1 MFTASNFHSV
11 HQIMLYY
18 SDFLCMVHVV
28 SNHCPCDKGMFE
40 NVYNPEFVVF
50 RKAVKCL
57 KMSRTLSLLCLGR
70 R

>member
-1 MFTASNFHSV
+1 
-11 HQIMLYY
+11 
-18 SDFLCMVHVV
+18 
-28 SNHCPCDKGMFE
+28 MFE

-70 R
+70 RWNV

>member
-1 MFTASNFHSV
+1 
-11 HQIMLYY
+11 
-18 SDFLCMVHVV
+18 
-28 SNHCPCDKGMFE
+28 MFE

-50 RKAVKCL
+50 RKEVKCL